1 MNRTESTR
9 EEWPFQPWPARR
21 GPLFDRR
28 RHDMT
33 QTAAVISRAGA
44 RRWLLLVSIPVLVV
58 GVAAVAMARMH
69 AGDIGSSAAV
79 VSELSSSAPVDRGL
93 AVLILEHRRAI
104 HGP

>member
-1 MNRTESTR
+1 
-9 EEWPFQPWPARR
+9 
-21 GPLFDRR
+21 
-28 RHDMT
+28 MT

-79 VSELSSSAPVDRGL
+79 VSELSSCAPVDRGL

>member
-9 EEWPFQPWPARR
+9 EEWPFRPWPARR
-21 GPLFDRR
+21 GILFNRR

-33 QTAAVISRAGA
+33 QTGAVSPRAGA
-44 RRWLLLVSIPVLVV
+44 RRWLLLVLIPVLVV

-69 AGDIGSSAAV
+69 AGDIGSGAAV
-79 VSELSSSAPVDRGL
+79 VSKLSSSAPSDQGL
-93 AVLILEHRRAI
+93 AVLILEHRRAV